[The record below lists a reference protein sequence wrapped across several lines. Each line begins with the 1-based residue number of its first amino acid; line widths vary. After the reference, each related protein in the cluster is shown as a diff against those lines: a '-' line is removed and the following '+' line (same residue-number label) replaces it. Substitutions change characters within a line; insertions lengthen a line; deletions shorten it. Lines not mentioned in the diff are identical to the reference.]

1 MVVSEIDMPGH
12 TNAALAS
19 YGELN
24 CDGEAPPLYTGTGVG
39 FSSLCIAKPITYRF
53 IDDVVRELS
62 AMAPGPYI
70 HIGGDEAH
78 SPPHEDYVTF
88 VNRVEDIVSAHGKDM
103 LGWEEITG
111 ADVSSSSVAQ
121 HQTTP
126 THGRQSRR
134 A

>member
-1 MVVSEIDMPGH
+1 
-12 TNAALAS
+12 
-19 YGELN
+19 
-24 CDGEAPPLYTGTGVG
+24 
-39 FSSLCIAKPITYRF
+39 
-53 IDDVVRELS
+53 VRELS

-103 LGWEEITG
+103 LGLEEITG